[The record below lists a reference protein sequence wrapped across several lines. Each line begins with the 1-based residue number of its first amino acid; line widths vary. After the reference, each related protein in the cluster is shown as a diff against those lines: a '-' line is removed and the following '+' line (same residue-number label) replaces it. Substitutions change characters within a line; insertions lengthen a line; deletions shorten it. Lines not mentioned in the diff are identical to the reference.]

1 MIDQQDRVNR
11 LQSLAN
17 AYKRRITL
25 VSQAIQDQRKH
36 KPRVDAHVIAQNK
49 GLRRATVAR
58 LNAVNTHIQTQGVN
72 LTIDTL
78 VSMESDYIQQPFE
91 VLTCPVKS
99 NMKTL

>member
-25 VSQAIQDQRKH
+25 VSQAIQDQRKY
-36 KPRVDAHVIAQNK
+36 KPRVDTMAIDQNK

-99 NMKTL
+99 NTKTP

>member
-25 VSQAIQDQRKH
+25 VSQVIQDQRKY
-36 KPRVDAHVIAQNK
+36 KPRIDGQDIDQNK
-49 GLRRATVAR
+49 DLRRAMVAR

-72 LTIDTL
+72 LAIDTL

-99 NMKTL
+99 NTKTP